1 MAENAQV
8 LEFKHENNER
18 DETSSDDKSNLI
30 INYLP
35 VDIDDFMLKNLFAEH
50 GNIQQT
56 KVVRD
61 KITKKSLGVVISDL
75 FFLHQVY
82 FSSCRIR
89 VCEIFYQRGSS
100 RGH

>member
-1 MAENAQV
+1 MAENVQV
-8 LEFKHENNER
+8 LEYKHESHER
-18 DETSSDDKSNLI
+18 VESSNDDKSNLI

-61 KITKKSLGVVISDL
+61 KITKKSLGIRS
-75 FFLHQVY
+75 FHNFLR
-82 FSSCRIR
+82 RI
-89 VCEIFYQRGSS
+89 V
-100 RGH
+100 